1 MGGLFKFK
9 GQAIGETLTPNL
21 EVDKVNEKTIEEM
34 RLRLSPNPKVDKD
47 ESAMVFWKNGFQ
59 YEKTNLY

>member
-1 MGGLFKFK
+1 LGGLFKFK

-21 EVDKVNEKTIEEM
+21 EVDKVDEKTIEEM

-47 ESAMVFWKNGFQ
+47 ESAMVF
-59 YEKTNLY
+59 